1 MILNLKFC
9 LFPPATVKSCV
20 AACSCLAPQNGIIPQ
35 SCSDV
40 IITPKNYSPKK
51 ITFCLC
57 ITVNCLTMP
66 LPSKPLRHT
75 MPNDDEEA
83 QRLVEEV
90 CWCLIYLDAC
100 STATL
105 TVLAADCSLQ
115 YCVRGACGSVNVLYM
130 CSVSVFD
137 LYFFLSVSSEVE
149 LWNWQ
154 TTTWRHTILHHRA
167 NRHKPSQQL
176 LPVAGEIS
184 KN

>member
-90 CWCLIYLDAC
+90 C
-100 STATL
+100 
-105 TVLAADCSLQ
+105 
-115 YCVRGACGSVNVLYM
+115 
-130 CSVSVFD
+130 
-137 LYFFLSVSSEVE
+137 
-149 LWNWQ
+149 
-154 TTTWRHTILHHRA
+154 
-167 NRHKPSQQL
+167 
-176 LPVAGEIS
+176 
-184 KN
+184 